1 MVNGAL
7 RRTVGYE
14 LRRPPGHPSWRRLMP
29 PQGGRLLVAP
39 VFIFSAA
46 RSGSTLL
53 RSILGSHSRLYAP
66 PEVPLDHLRVRAE
79 TRWIQT
85 SMGALKLA
93 TEDLDHMLWD
103 HVLADALTRSGKP
116 TIVAKT
122 PSNVL
127 IWRRI
132 AKCWPDARFIFLL
145 RHPVAAVT
153 SLHASWD
160 PAWFPGE
167 SGSLAEAISKGL
179 RYMTTVDEARREL
192 PGATVRY
199 EDLTADPEGETRR
212 LCDFLGV
219 PFEPAMLN
227 YGQFAHHTFA
237 PGLGDASGKIRSGS
251 VQPSVPAPRPAG
263 IPAALTDICASWG
276 YLDAAPD
283 LATGPSRAP

>member
-1 MVNGAL
+1 
-7 RRTVGYE
+7 
-14 LRRPPGHPSWRRLMP
+14 MP
-29 PQGGRLLVAP
+29 PQGERLLVA

-53 RSILGSHSRLYAP
+53 RAILGSHSRLYAP

-85 SMGALKLA
+85 SMKALKLA

-103 HVLADALTRSGKP
+103 YVLADALTRSGKP

-127 IWRRI
+127 IWRGI

-167 SGSLAEAISKGL
+167 SGGLAEATRKGL
-179 RYMTTVDEARREL
+179 RYMAAVDEARREL

-199 EDLTADPEGETRR
+199 EDLTADPEDR
-212 LCDFLGV
+212 
-219 PFEPAMLN
+219 PAGCAISSACRSSPPCSTMVSSPTTPL
-227 YGQFAHHTFA
+227 AR
-237 PGLGDASGKIRSGS
+237 GLGDTSEKIRSGS
-251 VQPSVPAPRPAG
+251 VQPSVPAPRPAD
-263 IPAALTDICASWG
+263 IPAALTDMCASWG
-276 YLDAAPD
+276 YLDAAVPD
-283 LATGPSRAP
+283 PAAGPSRTP